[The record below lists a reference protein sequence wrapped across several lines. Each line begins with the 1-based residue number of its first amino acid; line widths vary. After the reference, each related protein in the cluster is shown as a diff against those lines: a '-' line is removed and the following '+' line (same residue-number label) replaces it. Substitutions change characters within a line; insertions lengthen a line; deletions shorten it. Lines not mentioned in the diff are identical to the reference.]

1 MGNNQKHLSL
11 FELNSLVRDVVAATL
26 SDNYW
31 VEAEIAS
38 INERG
43 GHCYMELIEK
53 DDNTN
58 TPLAK
63 ASARC
68 WKSKWSVIKP
78 YFFRETGKNI
88 TTGIKVLLNVT
99 AQFHENYGFAW
110 IVTDIDPTFTIGD
123 MFAKRQK
130 IIAQLKK
137 EGMFDAN
144 RQLVLPLFTQRI
156 AVISSPT
163 AAGYGDFCNHLADNE
178 YGYVFQTSLFEA
190 VMQGEGVEK
199 SVIAAL
205 EKIFSS
211 ADEYDCVVIT
221 RGGGAT
227 SDLSG
232 FDTLELARNVV
243 NFPIP
248 IITAIGHDRDESVLD
263 MISNV
268 RVKTPTAAAA
278 FLIDRLRNIDKHI
291 DELKSRI
298 AITCKNSMER
308 EMMHVSQ
315 LASKIRS
322 SFAVASTQHSAMLDR
337 LFTKAANI
345 MLVKI
350 SDEAHVIDKVK
361 QRLSSACL
369 MRFNNEE
376 HRLELISRRLTA
388 VDPTRILERGYSMTL
403 HNGKI
408 VTSASSVGEGDELT
422 TRFKDGS
429 VTSRVIK

>member
-199 SVIAAL
+199 SVITAL

-291 DELKSRI
+291 EELKNRI
-298 AITCKNSMER
+298 AIICKNCMER
-308 EMMHVSQ
+308 EMMRTSQ
-315 LASKIRS
+315 LASKIHS
-322 SFAVASTQHSAMLDR
+322 SFAVASAQHSAILDR

-350 SDEAHVIDKVK
+350 SDEAHVIDKAK
-361 QRLSSACL
+361 QRFSSACL

-403 HNGKI
+403 HKGKI
-408 VTSASSVGEGDELT
+408 ITSASSVGEGDELI